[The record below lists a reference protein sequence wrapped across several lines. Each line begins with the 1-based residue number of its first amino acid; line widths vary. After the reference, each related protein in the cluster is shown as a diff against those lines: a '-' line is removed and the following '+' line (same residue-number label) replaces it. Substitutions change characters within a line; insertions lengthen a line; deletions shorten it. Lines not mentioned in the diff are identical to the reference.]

1 VTRSGR
7 DVLRGT
13 LDFAGRLVER
23 LAVRTF
29 AALGPLWRALY
40 MATARAV
47 AMYLRRGDPG
57 ATVLLRGSLVSDD
70 AIYGM
75 SDIDLAVVI
84 ERGSSPDPLQ
94 ARWRRVAHAA
104 PPLERLVDVS
114 FHGDDELAAAA
125 ASTYLTYGLRGSPH
139 GPPRRIADSIGG
151 RLDDTAHVLMRAEDP
166 GAWLVIAG
174 PDRRPP
180 RATRG
185 PGDRRVAAWLEMQC
199 WWRQAF
205 AISADTARPDAARM
219 CVKLLAEPARTYLA
233 LTGRPV
239 PNDRRSALERAC
251 DAFPEEEEALRRG
264 LRLAEKLHT
273 RPEPPLREAIGYLA
287 RVTTR
292 VARALDADAHAAS
305 AAEVALVGHGSDPLA
320 LAPDAARGLQ
330 ALGVPR
336 EGLLPLVDWWARAAV
351 PRLPDEVF
359 AIVDGDPSDP
369 AELARLLAACGDG
382 DYAALR
388 GPGFLVMLV
397 PGARGVLRSVQC
409 PATDPVSFALAD
421 GSRRALFPQ
430 LPGLSAE
437 DSARRAV
444 AEHAGWLRRQ
454 PRGGVRTLPALG
466 MLLTAARAA
475 IFLETVLE
483 GRGELPVTM
492 SATAR
497 MLGDRDGGEF
507 LAEEAFETYEACRRE
522 GKEPHKRIVIVL
534 DRIVR
539 DLPAYRRAGVGVE
552 VA

>member
-1 VTRSGR
+1 MTTRVISTR
-7 DVLRGT
+7 A
-13 LDFAGRLVER
+13 LDLAGRLVER

-29 AALGPLWRALY
+29 AVLGPLWRVLY
-40 MATARAV
+40 LGTARAV
-47 AMYLRRGDPG
+47 ATYLRRGNPG
-57 ATVLLRGSLVSDD
+57 VTVLLRGSLAADE

-75 SDIDLAVVI
+75 SDLDLAVVV
-84 ERGSSPDPLQ
+84 ERGSSPDPLR
-94 ARWRRVAHAA
+94 ARWGRVAGAV
-104 PPLERLVDVS
+104 PPLARLVDMS
-114 FHGDDELAAAA
+114 FHREDELAAAA
-125 ASTYLTYGLRGSPH
+125 ASTYLTHRLRT
-139 GPPRRIADSIGG
+139 ADSIGG
-151 RLDDTAHVLMRAEDP
+151 RLDSTGYVLIRAEDP
-166 GAWLVIAG
+166 AEWRVIAG

-180 RATRG
+180 RAARG
-185 PGDRRVAAWLEMQC
+185 PGDLRVAAWLEMQC

-205 AISADTARPDAARM
+205 AIAANPARPDAARM

-233 LTGRPV
+233 LTGRSV
-239 PNDRRSALERAC
+239 PTGRRGALAAALE
-251 DAFPEEEEALRRG
+251 AFPEEEETLRRG
-264 LRLAEKLHT
+264 LQLADRLHT
-273 RPEPPLREAIGYLA
+273 RPAPPIREAIGYLA

-292 VARALDADAHAAS
+292 VARVLEVDAQAAS
-305 AAEVALVGHGSDPLA
+305 GAEVTLVGHGSEPLA
-320 LAPDAARGLQ
+320 LAPDGVRGLH

-369 AELARLLAACGDG
+369 ADLARLLAACGDAS
-382 DYAALR
+382 YAALR

-421 GSRRALFPQ
+421 GSSLARFPA

-437 DSARRAV
+437 DTARRAV
-444 AEHAGWLRRQ
+444 AEHAGWLDRQ
-454 PRGGVRTLPALG
+454 PRGGIRTLSALG

-483 GRGELPVTM
+483 GRGELPLTM
-492 SATAR
+492 ASTAR
-497 MLGDRDGGEF
+497 MLGDREGGEF

-522 GKEPHKRIVIVL
+522 RKEPHSRIVVVL

-539 DLPAYRRAGVGVE
+539 GLPAYSSASLGVE